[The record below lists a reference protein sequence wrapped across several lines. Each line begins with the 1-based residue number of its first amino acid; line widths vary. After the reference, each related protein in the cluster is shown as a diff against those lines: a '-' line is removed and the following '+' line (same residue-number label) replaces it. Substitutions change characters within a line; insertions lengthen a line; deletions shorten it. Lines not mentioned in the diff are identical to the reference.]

1 LIALQLQKGYTGF
14 VEICWRTWDSVEE
27 QRMKKIKVFCVIICS
42 LFPIFLMTGCK
53 GDNENIAEGMKY
65 VAELDYTAAL
75 ECFAEAEDEGED
87 AKLLAR
93 GRGIAYMGMTR
104 YEEAIE
110 CFLEALSHSNGIVE
124 DVDYDINLYL
134 AAVYT
139 KTGQYAEAE
148 EIYNAVLAMRP
159 KEVEVLFL
167 RGSVRLNQGNYE
179 GAKEDMDKVV
189 EMDGKN
195 FERIIHIYEIMEAGG
210 YKDSGQGYLTDAL
223 QTYEKDM
230 SNFEK
235 GRMLFYMGEYKKA
248 YIALEEAKNE
258 GGVEAYL
265 YLGRAYEATGDY
277 NYAES
282 VYNSY
287 LTKVGEDAR
296 VYNQLGLCEARK
308 GEYEEALKSFQA
320 GLDEDDPSVRQVL
333 LFNEI
338 VAYEHLGEFEKA
350 ATLMKEYLAV
360 YPDDELAEREYE
372 FLSTR

>member
-1 LIALQLQKGYTGF
+1 
-14 VEICWRTWDSVEE
+14 
-27 QRMKKIKVFCVIICS
+27 MKMNRRKMITMILYS
-42 LFPIFLMTGCK
+42 FLLMIVMTGCK
-53 GDNENIAEGMKY
+53 GDNENIAEGMQY
-65 VAELDYTAAL
+65 VAELDYTSAL
-75 ECFAEAEDEGED
+75 ECFAQAEDEGED

-93 GRGIAYMGMTR
+93 GRGITYMGMTK
-104 YEEAIE
+104 YEEAQK
-110 CFLEALSHSNGIVE
+110 CFLEALSYSNGIVE
-124 DVDYDINLYL
+124 EVDYDINLYL

-167 RGSVRLNQGNYE
+167 RGSVRLSQGKYE
-179 GAKEDMDKVV
+179 EAKEDMDKVV

-195 FERIIHIYEIMEAGG
+195 FERIIHIYEIMDAGG

-350 ATLMKEYLAV
+350 ATLMKEYLAI

>member
-1 LIALQLQKGYTGF
+1 
-14 VEICWRTWDSVEE
+14 
-27 QRMKKIKVFCVIICS
+27 MKKIKVFCVIICS

-75 ECFAEAEDEGED
+75 ECFAKAQEEGED
-87 AKLLAR
+87 EKLLAR
-93 GRGIAYMGMTR
+93 GKGIAYMGMTK
-104 YEEAIE
+104 YPEAQE
-110 CFLEALSHSNGIVE
+110 CFLDALSYSDGIVE
-124 DVDYDINLYL
+124 EVDYDINLYL

-139 KTGQYAEAE
+139 KTGQHAQAE

-159 KEVEVLFL
+159 KDIDVIFL
-167 RGSVRLNQGNYE
+167 RGSARLSQGNYE

-195 FERIIHIYEIMEAGG
+195 FERIIQIYKIMEAEG

-287 LTKVGEDAR
+287 LTKVGEDAQ

-308 GEYEEALKSFQA
+308 GEYKDALKSFQS
-320 GLDEDDPSVRQVL
+320 GLAVEDASMKQVL

-338 VAYEHLGEFEKA
+338 VAYEYLGEFEQ
-350 ATLMKEYLAV
+350 ATVLMREYLAV
-360 YPDDELAEREYE
+360 YPDDELALREME

>member
-1 LIALQLQKGYTGF
+1 MKG
-14 VEICWRTWDSVEE
+14 
-27 QRMKKIKVFCVIICS
+27 KKIFFTALCGVFLAVAA
-42 LFPIFLMTGCK
+42 TGCK
-53 GDNENIAEGMKY
+53 KDNENIAEGMQY
-65 VAELDYTAAL
+65 VAQLDYNMAL

-87 AKLLAR
+87 EKLLAR
-93 GRGIAYMGMTR
+93 GRGIAYMGMTK

-110 CFLEALSHSNGIVE
+110 CFLEALSYSNGIVE

-159 KEVEVLFL
+159 KDVEVLFL
-167 RGSVRLNQGNYE
+167 RGSARLSQGNYE
-179 GAKEDMDKVV
+179 EAKEDMDKVV

-195 FERIIHIYEIMEAGG
+195 FERIIHIYEIMEAAG

-287 LTKVGEDAR
+287 LTKVGEDAQ

-308 GEYEEALKSFQA
+308 GEYEDALESFQS
-320 GLDEDDPSVRQVL
+320 GLDVEDASMKQVL

-338 VAYEHLGEFEKA
+338 VAYEHLGEFEQA
-350 ATLMKEYLAV
+350 AALMKEYLTT
-360 YPDDELAEREYE
+360 YPDDELAIREFE

>member
-1 LIALQLQKGYTGF
+1 
-14 VEICWRTWDSVEE
+14 
-27 QRMKKIKVFCVIICS
+27 M
-42 LFPIFLMTGCK
+42 
-53 GDNENIAEGMKY
+53 
-65 VAELDYTAAL
+65 
-75 ECFAEAEDEGED
+75 
-87 AKLLAR
+87 
-93 GRGIAYMGMTR
+93 
-104 YEEAIE
+104 
-110 CFLEALSHSNGIVE
+110 
-124 DVDYDINLYL
+124 DYDINLYL

>member
-1 LIALQLQKGYTGF
+1 MKG
-14 VEICWRTWDSVEE
+14 
-27 QRMKKIKVFCVIICS
+27 KKIFFTALCGVFLSVAA
-42 LFPIFLMTGCK
+42 TGCK
-53 GDNENIAEGMKY
+53 KDNENIAEGMQY
-65 VAELDYTAAL
+65 VAQLDYNMAL

-87 AKLLAR
+87 EKLLVR
-93 GRGIAYMGMTR
+93 GRGIAYMGMTK

-110 CFLEALSHSNGIVE
+110 CFLEALSYSNGIVE

-159 KEVEVLFL
+159 KDVEVLFL
-167 RGSVRLNQGNYE
+167 RGSARLSQGNYE
-179 GAKEDMDKVV
+179 EAKEDMDKVV

-195 FERIIHIYEIMEAGG
+195 FERIIHIYEIMEEGG

-287 LTKVGEDAR
+287 LTKVGEDAQ

-308 GEYEEALKSFQA
+308 GEYEDALESFQS
-320 GLDEDDPSVRQVL
+320 GLDVEDASMKQVL

-338 VAYEHLGEFEKA
+338 VAYEHLGEFEQA
-350 ATLMKEYLAV
+350 AALMKEYLAA
-360 YPDDELAEREYE
+360 YPDDELAIREFE

>member
-1 LIALQLQKGYTGF
+1 MKG
-14 VEICWRTWDSVEE
+14 
-27 QRMKKIKVFCVIICS
+27 KKIFFTALCGVFLAVAA
-42 LFPIFLMTGCK
+42 TGCK
-53 GDNENIAEGMKY
+53 KDNENIAEGMQY
-65 VAELDYTAAL
+65 VAQLDYNMAL

-87 AKLLAR
+87 EKLLAR
-93 GRGIAYMGMTR
+93 GRGIAYMGMTK

-110 CFLEALSHSNGIVE
+110 CFLEALSYSNGIVE

-159 KEVEVLFL
+159 KDVEVLFL
-167 RGSVRLNQGNYE
+167 RGSARLSQGNYE
-179 GAKEDMDKVV
+179 EAKEDMDKVV

-195 FERIIHIYEIMEAGG
+195 FERIIHIYEIMEAAG

-287 LTKVGEDAR
+287 LTKVGEDAQ

-308 GEYEEALKSFQA
+308 GEYEDALESFQS
-320 GLDEDDPSVRQVL
+320 GLDVEDASMKQVL

-338 VAYEHLGEFEKA
+338 VAYEHLGEFEQA
-350 ATLMKEYLAV
+350 ATLMKEYLAA
-360 YPDDELAEREYE
+360 YPDDELAIREFE